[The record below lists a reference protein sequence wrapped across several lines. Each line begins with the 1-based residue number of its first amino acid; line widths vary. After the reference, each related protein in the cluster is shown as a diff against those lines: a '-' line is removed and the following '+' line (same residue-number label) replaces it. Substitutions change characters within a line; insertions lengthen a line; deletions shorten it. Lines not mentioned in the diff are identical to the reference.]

1 MPDPSRGEGPRLLW
15 IGLRTA
21 HRGLI
26 QVAREA
32 MGVAG
37 LGLDGDH
44 ATHDRSPQ
52 RQLTLITTDDLGV
65 ISSHLGRPV
74 EPMLLRRNLLV
85 ECRGAPLSRGVSY
98 RLGDMVFLVTGPCE
112 PCSRIR
118 EALGPDGLNAM
129 RGHGGVT
136 AKIIRGGKLSL
147 GEPLIQLQY
156 DLFQ

>member
-1 MPDPSRGEGPRLLW
+1 MADPSRGEGLRLLW

-21 HRGLI
+21 HRGPI

-32 MGVAG
+32 MGLAG
-37 LGLDGDH
+37 QGLDGDH
-44 ATHDRSPQ
+44 ATHGRSPH
-52 RQLTLITTDDLGV
+52 RQLTLITIDDLRA
-65 ISSHLGRPV
+65 ISSRLGRPV
-74 EPMLLRRNLLV
+74 EPALLRRNLLV
-85 ECRGAPLSRGVSY
+85 ECHGAPLSKGVSY

-118 EALGPDGLNAM
+118 EVLGPDGLNAM

-136 AKIIRGGKLSL
+136 AKVIRGGKLGL
-147 GEPLIQLQY
+147 EEPLIQLQY